1 MNLSSD
7 NKLVDDFILVARDHL
22 TNVSVRLAWLE
33 RAPLERGQNDAAA
46 TYAIWRSFY
55 TIKCLA
61 GFLNLS
67 ILAEI
72 AYQIETALTLAQTG
86 DLTISTQQAHAIV
99 AASDHLER
107 QIDELDSAGA
117 RSDLASTLA

>member
-1 MNLSSD
+1 MQLSSD
-7 NKLVDDFILVARDHL
+7 DKLVDDFILVARDHL
-22 TNVSVRLAWLE
+22 TNVSTRLAWLE
-33 RAPLERGQNDAAA
+33 RAPLDCVQSDAAS

-67 ILAEI
+67 ILAEV
-72 AYQIETALTLAQTG
+72 AYQIETDLTLAQTG
-86 DLTISTQQAHAIV
+86 ALTISSRQARAIS

-107 QIDELDSAGA
+107 QMDELDTGRACF
-117 RSDLASTLA
+117 